1 MSSLILFHLKKI
13 FRDKVILI
21 AIIILMAVST
31 FTYTGIYR
39 DIDGTKE
46 SYETNTLGYI
56 DQVKLKDIDENDFYK
71 KYNSYENIDNK
82 DIYIYKF
89 RGTNEQRA
97 ELNEI
102 KRKDNWYNSDLFKK
116 YLDEKIIYDFKIVNY
131 QNLITLQD
139 YEEYKDS
146 IFVPSFSKNIF
157 FKKMPYNIYDHNYPL
172 WEEIKTMES
181 QDSISNMLSREYW
194 SVLEYSLSLILGLVI
209 IYTITKEYRNKTE
222 FTVKT
227 SNSSFLKYIFSKT
240 ILIFFLFMIIAIVF
254 SMLLQIIRGNK
265 VDYGSF
271 TFDQFDLMTNYLIF
285 ILPTEFFILT
295 LSIFVSILCRDTI
308 TSICFMLFYI
318 FLFSEGKL
326 SEGYMN
332 WYIKVYKYF
341 PRINFGL
348 EYGNIYFRNIV
359 MHQIIYIIFAVLLIL
374 LSCVK
379 LKINERSIV

>member
-359 MHQIIYIIFAVLLIL
+359 MHQIIYIIFSVLLIL